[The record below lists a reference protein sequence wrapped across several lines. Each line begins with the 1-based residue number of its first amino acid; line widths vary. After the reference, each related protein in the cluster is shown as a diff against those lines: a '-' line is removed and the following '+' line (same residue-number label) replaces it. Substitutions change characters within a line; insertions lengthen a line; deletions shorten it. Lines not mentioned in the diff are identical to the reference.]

1 MLLAFAV
8 LGTLIGRRHHPYA
21 LCGAINERIGRFWP
35 VGPGQL
41 HASLRRLERQ
51 RLVGPSDEGERGRC
65 TYGTT
70 PAGARAFDAWLS
82 AVDGDGPGDGRGYD
96 DGLAQIAVCARLGER
111 ALLRRT
117 IEVHRERC
125 RLLDRALARSAADVA
140 GRAARDLLHAELEW
154 LDAAERELLSAP
166 ATARS
171 DAKST

>member
-1 MLLAFAV
+1 MHLAFAI

-21 LCGAINERIGRFWP
+21 LCAAINERIGRFWP

-51 RLVGPSDEGERGRC
+51 RLVGASGEGEQPRC

-70 PAGARAFDAWLS
+70 REGARAFDAWLS
-82 AVDGDGPGDGRGYD
+82 TVDGDGPGDGRGYD
-96 DGLAQIAVCARLGER
+96 DGLAHIAVCARLGER

-117 IEVHRERC
+117 IEVHRTRC
-125 RLLDRALARSAADVA
+125 RLLDRALSRPEADVA
-140 GRAARDLLHAELEW
+140 DRAARDLLRAELAW
-154 LDAAERELLSAP
+154 LETAEKELLR
-166 ATARS
+166 ATATPRI